1 MLLLNKVC
9 SLLLQYNDLA
19 GSSVTVSLESVAD
32 LVGNTNLNVFSW
44 TFVVEETACGRA
56 EFLGNLASSQLAL
69 NSASSLASGIN
80 VSVYNP
86 DQSVKPWIDN
96 LRIQSIALVYRKLH
110 SSDWVSALDMQG
122 NAAEF
127 YDDVR
132 RLHLVR
138 KLILDH

>member
-1 MLLLNKVC
+1 M
-9 SLLLQYNDLA
+9 
-19 GSSVTVSLESVAD
+19 TVSLESVAD
-32 LVGNTNLNVFSW
+32 LVGNTNMDVFSW

-56 EFLGNLASSQLAL
+56 EFLGNLASTQLVL
-69 NSASSLASGIN
+69 NSASSLASGVN

-86 DQSVKPWIDN
+86 DQSVQPWVKN
-96 LRIQSIALVYRKLH
+96 LRIQSIALVYRTLH
-110 SSDWVSALDMQG
+110 SSDWISALDVQG

-132 RLHLVR
+132 RLYLVR

>member
-1 MLLLNKVC
+1 M
-9 SLLLQYNDLA
+9 
-19 GSSVTVSLESVAD
+19 TVNLESLRD
-32 LVGNTNLNVFSW
+32 LVGNTNMDVFSW
-44 TFVVEETACGRA
+44 TFVVEETACGRV

-69 NSASSLASGIN
+69 NSAFNLASGIN

-110 SSDWVSALDMQG
+110 SSDWVPALDMQG
-122 NAAEF
+122 HATEF

-132 RLHLVR
+132 RLHSVR
-138 KLILDH
+138 NLILYESSILSHIVCDWCGHCYLECV